1 MTTLLLIRHGEN
13 DYTGKRLIGR
23 LPGVHLNQRGRE
35 EAQSVAD
42 LLKTQ
47 PLAAIYSSP
56 LERALE
62 TAEPLSRNLS
72 LNVKPNTGL
81 MEVDFGD
88 WQGLTATQM
97 RRRKLY
103 LLIQEK
109 PSLVRFPNG
118 ESYSEAQQ
126 RIMRALLEIASTHA
140 VDASIACF
148 SHCDIIRLAVAGF
161 INLPLDAFQRLTVQ
175 TGSLTVV
182 ELDHGMGSLRML
194 NYRSGIT
201 P

>member
-161 INLPLDAFQRLTVQ
+161 IGLPLDAFQRLTVQ